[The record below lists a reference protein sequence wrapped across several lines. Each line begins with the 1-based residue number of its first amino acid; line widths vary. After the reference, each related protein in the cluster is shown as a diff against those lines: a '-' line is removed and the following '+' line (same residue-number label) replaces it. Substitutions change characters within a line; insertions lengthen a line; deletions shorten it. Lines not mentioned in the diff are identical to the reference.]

1 MKILALESSA
11 TACSVALCED
21 EALIAQSFQNN
32 GLTHSRTLMPMA
44 VSLLDNCGTA
54 LDAVELIA
62 VAAGPGSFTGLR
74 IGVAAAKG
82 LAWAAELPCAGC
94 STLEAMAWSLAGF
107 QGEVCAAMDARR
119 HQVYNARFRA
129 AGGRLERLCPD
140 RAVGLDALGFSGH
153 SPLPFA
159 NDWAIDQ
166 SCLADYLREARSLQ
180 ADFRGRFSLY
190 CGLEWDSCSPLP
202 EQKLDYLIGSV
213 HYFPALPDGTRFTV
227 DGSAQLLAQ
236 CAQVQFGGDMAAQAD
251 CYYAL
256 VASLAEVPQVDIVGH
271 FDLIT
276 KFDEPHTR
284 YPIVPPSARAA
295 MERLIRAGKI
305 FEINTGAISRGYRQT
320 PYPAEPLLRLLREM
334 DGKIL
339 FTADA
344 HRACD
349 VAFGYA
355 EAVELACRCGFD
367 TFWRL
372 TEEGFVPAPLHRAL
386 T

>member
-1 MKILALESSA
+1 MLL
-11 TACSVALCED
+11 
-21 EALIAQSFQNN
+21 QS
-32 GLTHSRTLMPMA
+32 LHTHSLYDDGQDTLAHMA
-44 VSLLDNCGTA
+44 QNA
-54 LDAVELIA
+54 E
-62 VAAGPGSFTGLR
+62 AA
-74 IGVAAAKG
+74 
-82 LAWAAELPCAGC
+82 
-94 STLEAMAWSLAGF
+94 
-107 QGEVCAAMDARR
+107 
-119 HQVYNARFRA
+119 
-129 AGGRLERLCPD
+129 
-140 RAVGLDALGFSGH
+140 GLDALGFSGH

-166 SCLADYLREARSLQ
+166 SCLADYLREVRSLQ

-236 CAQVQFGGDMAAQAD
+236 CAQVQF
-251 CYYAL
+251 
-256 VASLAEVPQVDIVGH
+256 
-271 FDLIT
+271 
-276 KFDEPHTR
+276 
-284 YPIVPPSARAA
+284 
-295 MERLIRAGKI
+295 
-305 FEINTGAISRGYRQT
+305 
-320 PYPAEPLLRLLREM
+320 
-334 DGKIL
+334 
-339 FTADA
+339 TADA

-355 EAVELACRCGFD
+355 EAVALARRCGFD

>member
-1 MKILALESSA
+1 MLL
-11 TACSVALCED
+11 
-21 EALIAQSFQNN
+21 QS
-32 GLTHSRTLMPMA
+32 LHTHSLYDDGQDTLARMA
-44 VSLLDNCGTA
+44 QNA
-54 LDAVELIA
+54 E
-62 VAAGPGSFTGLR
+62 AA
-74 IGVAAAKG
+74 
-82 LAWAAELPCAGC
+82 
-94 STLEAMAWSLAGF
+94 
-107 QGEVCAAMDARR
+107 
-119 HQVYNARFRA
+119 
-129 AGGRLERLCPD
+129 
-140 RAVGLDALGFSGH
+140 GLDALGFSGH

-256 VASLAEVPQVDIVGH
+256 VARLAEVPQVDIVGH

-344 HRACD
+344 HRAEDICCAYD
-349 VAFGYA
+349 P
-355 EAVELACRCGFD
+355 AVRLAKDCGF
-367 TFWRL
+367 TQHWLL
-372 TEEGFVPAPLHRAL
+372 TADGFVPEAL
-386 T
+386 

>member
-1 MKILALESSA
+1 MLL
-11 TACSVALCED
+11 
-21 EALIAQSFQNN
+21 QS
-32 GLTHSRTLMPMA
+32 LHTHSLYDDGQDTLARMA
-44 VSLLDNCGTA
+44 QNA
-54 LDAVELIA
+54 E
-62 VAAGPGSFTGLR
+62 AA
-74 IGVAAAKG
+74 
-82 LAWAAELPCAGC
+82 
-94 STLEAMAWSLAGF
+94 
-107 QGEVCAAMDARR
+107 
-119 HQVYNARFRA
+119 
-129 AGGRLERLCPD
+129 
-140 RAVGLDALGFSGH
+140 GLDALGFSGH

-256 VASLAEVPQVDIVGH
+256 VARLAEVPQVDIVGH

-295 MERLIRAGKI
+295 M
-305 FEINTGAISRGYRQT
+305 
-320 PYPAEPLLRLLREM
+320 
-334 DGKIL
+334 
-339 FTADA
+339 
-344 HRACD
+344 
-349 VAFGYA
+349 
-355 EAVELACRCGFD
+355 
-367 TFWRL
+367 
-372 TEEGFVPAPLHRAL
+372 
-386 T
+386 

>member
-1 MKILALESSA
+1 MGDRPELSGKLSA
-11 TACSVALCED
+11 RG
-21 EALIAQSFQNN
+21 AQ
-32 GLTHSRTLMPMA
+32 
-44 VSLLDNCGTA
+44 
-54 LDAVELIA
+54 
-62 VAAGPGSFTGLR
+62 
-74 IGVAAAKG
+74 
-82 LAWAAELPCAGC
+82 
-94 STLEAMAWSLAGF
+94 LAG
-107 QGEVCAAMDARR
+107 G
-119 HQVYNARFRA
+119 
-129 AGGRLERLCPD
+129 
-140 RAVGLDALGFSGH
+140 
-153 SPLPFA
+153 
-159 NDWAIDQ
+159 
-166 SCLADYLREARSLQ
+166 
-180 ADFRGRFSLY
+180 FSLY

-202 EQKLDYLIGSV
+202 EKKLDYLIGSV

-256 VASLAEVPQVDIVGH
+256 VARLAEVPQVDIVGH

-284 YPIVPPSARAA
+284 YPSVPPSARAA

-320 PYPAEPLLRLLREM
+320 PYPTEPLLRLLREM

-355 EAVELACRCGFD
+355 EAVALACRCGFD

>member
-1 MKILALESSA
+1 MLL
-11 TACSVALCED
+11 
-21 EALIAQSFQNN
+21 QS
-32 GLTHSRTLMPMA
+32 LHTHSLYDDGQDTLARMA
-44 VSLLDNCGTA
+44 QNA
-54 LDAVELIA
+54 E
-62 VAAGPGSFTGLR
+62 AA
-74 IGVAAAKG
+74 
-82 LAWAAELPCAGC
+82 
-94 STLEAMAWSLAGF
+94 
-107 QGEVCAAMDARR
+107 
-119 HQVYNARFRA
+119 
-129 AGGRLERLCPD
+129 
-140 RAVGLDALGFSGH
+140 GLDALGFSGH

-256 VASLAEVPQVDIVGH
+256 VARLAEVPQVDIVGH

-295 MERLIRAGKI
+295 MERLVRAGGRRRI
-305 FEINTGAISRGYRQT
+305 PPSRFCACCGRWTGRSSSPPMPTA
-320 PYPAEPLLRLLREM
+320 PATSPSAMPKLLRL
-334 DGKIL
+334 
-339 FTADA
+339 
-344 HRACD
+344 
-349 VAFGYA
+349 
-355 EAVELACRCGFD
+355 
-367 TFWRL
+367 
-372 TEEGFVPAPLHRAL
+372 PAAAASIPSGV
-386 T
+386 

>member
-1 MKILALESSA
+1 MLL
-11 TACSVALCED
+11 
-21 EALIAQSFQNN
+21 QS
-32 GLTHSRTLMPMA
+32 LHTHSLYDDGQDTLARMA
-44 VSLLDNCGTA
+44 QNA
-54 LDAVELIA
+54 E
-62 VAAGPGSFTGLR
+62 AA
-74 IGVAAAKG
+74 
-82 LAWAAELPCAGC
+82 
-94 STLEAMAWSLAGF
+94 
-107 QGEVCAAMDARR
+107 
-119 HQVYNARFRA
+119 
-129 AGGRLERLCPD
+129 
-140 RAVGLDALGFSGH
+140 GLDALGFSGH

-256 VASLAEVPQVDIVGH
+256 VARLAEVPQVDIVGH

-320 PYPAEPLLRLLREM
+320 PYPAEPRLRCRLRLCRSCCACPPLRLRYLLAS
-334 DGKIL
+334 DRGGLRPRAAASRPHIKSTT
-339 FTADA
+339 TAPA
-344 HRACD
+344 ARSLP
-349 VAFGYA
+349 GS
-355 EAVELACRCGFD
+355 LA
-367 TFWRL
+367 
-372 TEEGFVPAPLHRAL
+372 AM
-386 T
+386 

>member
-1 MKILALESSA
+1 MLL
-11 TACSVALCED
+11 
-21 EALIAQSFQNN
+21 QS
-32 GLTHSRTLMPMA
+32 LHTHSLYDDGQDTLARMA
-44 VSLLDNCGTA
+44 QNA
-54 LDAVELIA
+54 E
-62 VAAGPGSFTGLR
+62 AA
-74 IGVAAAKG
+74 
-82 LAWAAELPCAGC
+82 
-94 STLEAMAWSLAGF
+94 
-107 QGEVCAAMDARR
+107 
-119 HQVYNARFRA
+119 
-129 AGGRLERLCPD
+129 
-140 RAVGLDALGFSGH
+140 GLDALGFSGH

-180 ADFRGRFSLY
+180 EDFRGRFSLY

-256 VASLAEVPQVDIVGH
+256 VARLAEVPQVDIVGH

-295 MERLIRAGKI
+295 MERLVRSGKI
-305 FEINTGAISRGYRQT
+305 FEIKTGAISRGYRQT
-320 PYPAEPLLRLLREM
+320 PSRFCACCGRWTGRSSSPPMPTAPATSPSAMPKLLRL
-334 DGKIL
+334 
-339 FTADA
+339 
-344 HRACD
+344 
-349 VAFGYA
+349 
-355 EAVELACRCGFD
+355 
-367 TFWRL
+367 
-372 TEEGFVPAPLHRAL
+372 PAAAASIPSGV
-386 T
+386 

>member
-1 MKILALESSA
+1 MLL
-11 TACSVALCED
+11 
-21 EALIAQSFQNN
+21 QS
-32 GLTHSRTLMPMA
+32 LHTHSLYDDGQDTLARMA
-44 VSLLDNCGTA
+44 QNA
-54 LDAVELIA
+54 E
-62 VAAGPGSFTGLR
+62 AA
-74 IGVAAAKG
+74 
-82 LAWAAELPCAGC
+82 
-94 STLEAMAWSLAGF
+94 
-107 QGEVCAAMDARR
+107 
-119 HQVYNARFRA
+119 
-129 AGGRLERLCPD
+129 
-140 RAVGLDALGFSGH
+140 GLDALGFSGH

-256 VASLAEVPQVDIVGH
+256 VARLAEVPQVDIVGH

-295 MERLIRAGKI
+295 MERLIRENALEKMDVLEQRGWV
-305 FEINTGAISRGYRQT
+305 GAQ
-320 PYPAEPLLRLLREM
+320 EM
-334 DGKIL
+334 DAFIRQAQSLGQEAAMLWLMRRKGERYGYHDRD
-339 FTADA
+339 FT
-344 HRACD
+344 
-349 VAFGYA
+349 
-355 EAVELACRCGFD
+355 L
-367 TFWRL
+367 
-372 TEEGFVPAPLHRAL
+372 
-386 T
+386 

>member
-1 MKILALESSA
+1 M
-11 TACSVALCED
+11 
-21 EALIAQSFQNN
+21 
-32 GLTHSRTLMPMA
+32 
-44 VSLLDNCGTA
+44 
-54 LDAVELIA
+54 
-62 VAAGPGSFTGLR
+62 
-74 IGVAAAKG
+74 
-82 LAWAAELPCAGC
+82 
-94 STLEAMAWSLAGF
+94 
-107 QGEVCAAMDARR
+107 
-119 HQVYNARFRA
+119 
-129 AGGRLERLCPD
+129 
-140 RAVGLDALGFSGH
+140 
-153 SPLPFA
+153 
-159 NDWAIDQ
+159 
-166 SCLADYLREARSLQ
+166 
-180 ADFRGRFSLY
+180 
-190 CGLEWDSCSPLP
+190 DSCSPLP
-202 EQKLDYLIGSV
+202 EQELDYLIGSV

-256 VASLAEVPQVDIVGH
+256 VARLAEVPQVDIVGH

-295 MERLIRAGKI
+295 MERLVRAGKI

>member
-1 MKILALESSA
+1 MLL
-11 TACSVALCED
+11 
-21 EALIAQSFQNN
+21 QS
-32 GLTHSRTLMPMA
+32 LHTHSLYDDGQDTLARMA
-44 VSLLDNCGTA
+44 QNA
-54 LDAVELIA
+54 E
-62 VAAGPGSFTGLR
+62 AA
-74 IGVAAAKG
+74 
-82 LAWAAELPCAGC
+82 
-94 STLEAMAWSLAGF
+94 
-107 QGEVCAAMDARR
+107 
-119 HQVYNARFRA
+119 
-129 AGGRLERLCPD
+129 
-140 RAVGLDALGFSGH
+140 GLDALGFSGH

-256 VASLAEVPQVDIVGH
+256 VARLAEVPQVDIVGH

-295 MERLIRAGKI
+295 MERLVRAGKI
-305 FEINTGAISRGYRQT
+305 FEINTGAISRGYRTT
-320 PYPAEPLLRLLREM
+320 PYPALWLLQQLQRLLPLPDVLPLLLLRFFQLPISEFQLSVPLT
-334 DGKIL
+334 DLHIL
-339 FTADA
+339 SPAAVHMQFHSHNRLIQISSDRSGTEDHKTAV
-344 HRACD
+344 HKKPSSPPVLLCQIH
-349 VAFGYA
+349 
-355 EAVELACRCGFD
+355 
-367 TFWRL
+367 
-372 TEEGFVPAPLHRAL
+372 TESLNYSPH
-386 T
+386 

>member
-1 MKILALESSA
+1 M
-11 TACSVALCED
+11 
-21 EALIAQSFQNN
+21 
-32 GLTHSRTLMPMA
+32 
-44 VSLLDNCGTA
+44 
-54 LDAVELIA
+54 
-62 VAAGPGSFTGLR
+62 
-74 IGVAAAKG
+74 
-82 LAWAAELPCAGC
+82 
-94 STLEAMAWSLAGF
+94 
-107 QGEVCAAMDARR
+107 
-119 HQVYNARFRA
+119 
-129 AGGRLERLCPD
+129 
-140 RAVGLDALGFSGH
+140 
-153 SPLPFA
+153 
-159 NDWAIDQ
+159 
-166 SCLADYLREARSLQ
+166 REARSLA
-180 ADFRGRFSLY
+180 ADFRGRFSRY

-213 HYFPALPDGTRFTV
+213 HYFPALPGGTRFTV

-256 VASLAEVPQVDIVGH
+256 VA
-271 FDLIT
+271 
-276 KFDEPHTR
+276 
-284 YPIVPPSARAA
+284 RAA
-295 MERLIRAGKI
+295 MERLVRAGKI

-367 TFWRL
+367 TF
-372 TEEGFVPAPLHRAL
+372 
-386 T
+386 